1 MNTKSIIG
9 ALSVLL
15 ATSACSVQSLHPLYS
30 EEVLWYDEA
39 MEGDWVDNDG
49 RLWTLENAALL
60 KSLHSGTSNGV
71 SSRRKMYLASYA
83 DEKDTLYAFEI
94 HLLRL
99 GKQRFVDIFPWEKYT
114 EKMINGSM
122 IVNLLPVHTFA
133 KIELRGDSLFL
144 SEIDGSWVKDLV
156 KNNQIRISHEKVD
169 LYGGEEIILTAST
182 EELQKFI
189 IKYQND
195 PKAFLEPDIFVRR
208 R

>member
-1 MNTKSIIG
+1 M
-9 ALSVLL
+9 
-15 ATSACSVQSLHPLYS
+15 
-30 EEVLWYDEA
+30 WYDEA